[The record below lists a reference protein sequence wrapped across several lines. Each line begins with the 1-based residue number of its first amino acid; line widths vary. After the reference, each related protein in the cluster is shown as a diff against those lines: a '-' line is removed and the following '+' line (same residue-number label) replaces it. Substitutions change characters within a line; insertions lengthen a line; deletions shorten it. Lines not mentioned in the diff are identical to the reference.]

1 MNLAADLPLMFPDFG
16 IPATVGGVATLA
28 IIDDDYA
35 AALGLVVG
43 SAPVLTIQTAA
54 VPAVAIGNAVVVNAT
69 NYTVVGI
76 HSDGAGLTRLILE
89 AA

>member
-1 MNLAADLPLMFPDFG
+1 VTPAADLPLMFPDFG
-16 IPATVGGVATLA
+16 ISATVGGVATLA

-35 AALGLVVG
+35 TALGMVVG
-43 SAPVLTIQTAA
+43 SAPVLTIQTASI
-54 VPAVAIGNAVVVNAT
+54 PAVAIGNAVVANAT

>member
-1 MNLAADLPLMFPDFG
+1 MLPDFG
-16 IPATVGGVATLA
+16 IPTTVGGVSTLA

-43 SAPVLTIQTAA
+43 SAPVLTIQTSA

-76 HSDGAGLTRLILE
+76 HPDGTGLTRLILE

>member
-1 MNLAADLPLMFPDFG
+1 MSPATDLLLMFPDFG

-28 IIDDDYA
+28 LIDDDYA

-43 SAPVLTIQTAA
+43 SAPVLTIQTAS
-54 VPAVAIGNAVVVNAT
+54 VPAVAIGNAVVANAS

-76 HSDGAGLTRLILE
+76 HPDGAGLTRLILE

>member
-1 MNLAADLPLMFPDFG
+1 MNNIADLHLMFADFG
-16 IPATVGGVATLA
+16 IAATIGGVSTLA
-28 IIDDDYA
+28 LVDDEYA
-35 AALGLVVG
+35 AALGMVAG

-54 VPAVAIGNAVVVNAT
+54 VPAVAIDNAVVVNAT

-76 HSDGAGLTRLILE
+76 HPDGTGLTRLILE